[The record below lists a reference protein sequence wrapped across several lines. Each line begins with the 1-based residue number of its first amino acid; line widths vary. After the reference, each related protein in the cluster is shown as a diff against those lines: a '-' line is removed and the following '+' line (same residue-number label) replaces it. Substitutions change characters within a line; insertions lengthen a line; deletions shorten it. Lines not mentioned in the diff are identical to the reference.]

1 MQLLN
6 FVVIGLLSHHRSPVM
21 DQRSLANKVR
31 PRHHR
36 GFFFSSSPT
45 PWRLRR
51 KGNDQIDCCSRICR
65 SRRNSVQAMPL
76 ARIHQQDSMIT
87 QVREACG
94 PGRVRINGV
103 CVARTTTRQVAEES
117 VGVRAG
123 VEALALSGTE
133 TPSNGAVFRRRAKW
147 TTYCRTWCSGS
158 ARSSSC

>member
-1 MQLLN
+1 MIRLIAVAE
-6 FVVIGLLSHHRSPVM
+6 FAVAVATRCRPCLSLSPSAGQH
-21 DQRSLANKVR
+21 D
-31 PRHHR
+31 H
-36 GFFFSSSPT
+36 
-45 PWRLRR
+45 
-51 KGNDQIDCCSRICR
+51 
-65 SRRNSVQAMPL
+65 
-76 ARIHQQDSMIT
+76 
-87 QVREACG
+87 VREACG